1 MFGTLVP
8 WQTRFPA
15 TFRRFE
21 REMNKL
27 MGSVFPE
34 EDEFWAVPKKEWFA
48 PRVNVAETEKA
59 YEVTMELPGIEA
71 KEVKVEVHE
80 GLLSVSGEKK
90 EEKEEKGKT
99 FHRVERTYGAFRR
112 VIPLELPVNREKV
125 EAKYHEGVLTITVPK
140 MPEAETKRIEVK
152 AT

>member
-1 MFGTLVP
+1 
-8 WQTRFPA
+8 
-15 TFRRFE
+15 
-21 REMNKL
+21 MNEL
-27 MGSVFPE
+27 MGSMLPE
-34 EDEFWAVPKKEWFA
+34 EGEFWAVPKTEWFA

-59 YEVTMELPGIEA
+59 YEVTMELPGIEP

-80 GLLSVSGEKK
+80 GMLSVSGEKK

-99 FHRVERTYGAFRR
+99 FHRVERHYGSFRR

-152 AT
+152 AG